1 MRNET
6 ARRRWA
12 AFFQERNG
20 QAMAERLDKFV
31 ASQGNMTRKEAG
43 RLIRAGAVTVNGEQ
57 RKDPAGKVDPAGDEV
72 RVEGRRLTYQKHV
85 TLMMNKPAGVLSAT
99 EDKRCPTVLDLL
111 PPEYG
116 RRGLFPAGR
125 LDKDTTGLLLLTD
138 DGDLAHR
145 MLAPKSHVYKLYR
158 ARTAQPVTQEDIEAF
173 REGVRF
179 GEIQYAPAR
188 LEVEEGDSRCALVE
202 IREGKFHQVKRMFE
216 ARGNKVVALE
226 RLRIGS
232 LELDPALAPGQV
244 RPVGEEE
251 LKLLFL
257 PASTK
262 ATKF

>member
-43 RLIRAGAVTVNGEQ
+43 KLIRAGAVTVNGEQ

-158 ARTAQPVTQEDIEAF
+158 ARTAQPVTQGDIEAF

-188 LEVEEGDSRCALVE
+188 LEVEEGDPHCALVD
-202 IREGKFHQVKRMFE
+202 IRR
-216 ARGNKVVALE
+216 
-226 RLRIGS
+226 
-232 LELDPALAPGQV
+232 PGP
-244 RPVGEEE
+244 RSP
-251 LKLLFL
+251 
-257 PASTK
+257 S
-262 ATKF
+262 

>member
-1 MRNET
+1 MERIDKLL
-6 ARRRWA
+6 ALHGFGSRRDVGA
-12 AFFQERNG
+12 
-20 QAMAERLDKFV
+20 
-31 ASQGNMTRKEAG
+31 
-43 RLIRAGAVTVNGEQ
+43 LIRKGGVTVNGAPV
-57 RKDPAGKVDPAGDEV
+57 KKADAKIDPERDEL
-72 RVEGRRLTYQKHV
+72 RVLGEPVALRRTV

-158 ARTAQPVTQEDIEAF
+158 ARTALPVTQGDIEAF

>member
-1 MRNET
+1 M
-6 ARRRWA
+6 
-12 AFFQERNG
+12 
-20 QAMAERLDKFV
+20 
-31 ASQGNMTRKEAG
+31 
-43 RLIRAGAVTVNGEQ
+43 
-57 RKDPAGKVDPAGDEV
+57 
-72 RVEGRRLTYQKHV
+72 
-85 TLMMNKPAGVLSAT
+85 LSAT

-158 ARTAQPVTQEDIEAF
+158 ARTALPVTQGDIEAF

-188 LEVEEGDSRCALVE
+188 LEVEEGDPRCALVE